1 MDEIN
6 TDTNICPKA
15 FLDLSKANE
24 TVLDTIRKY
33 LEPDKND
40 KKMFGEVFTPL
51 YLVCDMLSKLPRHV
65 WTNPDLVW
73 LDPANGI
80 GNFPVVVYYK
90 LMSGLEREIPNK
102 TQRSRHIIENMLW
115 MVELNP
121 VNVNVCKKIF
131 NILDPKST
139 PNIITG
145 SFLEENTLKTLPS
158 KFDVIIGNPPYN
170 SGGSKQSSE
179 RGIYKIFAESAL
191 SLLHK
196 NGYLLFIHPPNYHRI
211 NKDEFYNVVKEHN
224 LMYVRIFSEKEIKD
238 LFNIT
243 GVRVDYY
250 LLQKKSYTGKTIIQD
265 DKNNITTINISLYD
279 TIPNFGFSIIDK
291 LFALQKKIGSYK
303 SDLGRSSK
311 FHTTRIKHNTAGK
324 YKYVHTITKDGI
336 NYTKSDEKQDVIG
349 IPKLIFNG
357 FGYSYI
363 YYDETGNCG
372 TTQVPFYL
380 LNPTKKDLILFMS
393 PLIQYLLD
401 AFRIKGQNSGIDS
414 LVYYLPDLSQMKFN
428 TYKELLEELHITS
441 KEQKEIS
448 AYKVLE
454 FPHVFIF
461 KDTEDSAEG
470 KKKRSV
476 KKQNCRTSKSK
487 HELELRDKFRRSV
500 KIQTCR
506 TSKSKHKLELRDKFR
521 RSVKKTIHKQ

>member
-6 TDTNICPKA
+6 INIDTNICPKT

-33 LEPDKND
+33 LEPDQND

-51 YLVCDMLSKLPRHV
+51 SLVCDMLSKLPRHV
-65 WTNPDLVW
+65 WSNPNLVW

-90 LMSGLEREIPNK
+90 LMAGLEKKIPYEK
-102 TQRSRHIIENMLW
+102 ERSKHIIEKMLW

-121 VNVNVCKKIF
+121 VNVSVCKTIF
-131 NILDPKST
+131 TILDPKST

-145 SFLEENTLKTLPS
+145 SFLEENTFKKMPGQ
-158 KFDVIIGNPPYN
+158 FDVIIGNPPYN
-170 SGGSKQSSE
+170 SGGSKNDSVT
-179 RGIYKIFAESAL
+179 GIYKIFSEKTL
-191 SLLHK
+191 SILNK

-211 NKDEFYNVVKEHN
+211 HKDDFYNVIKKNN

-238 LFNIT
+238 LFNIS

-250 LLQKKSYTGKTIIQD
+250 LLQNKQYEGSTIIRD
-265 DKNNITTINISLYD
+265 EKNNITTINISLYD
-279 TIPNFGFSIIDK
+279 TIPNFGFSILDK
-291 LFALQKKIGSYK
+291 LFTLQKKIGSYN
-303 SDLGRSSK
+303 SELGRSAK
-311 FHTTRIKHNTAGK
+311 FHATRIKNNTTGK

-336 NYTKSDEKQDVIG
+336 NYKKSDEKQDIIG
-349 IPKLIFNG
+349 IPKLIING

-363 YYDETGNCG
+363 YYDEKGDCG
-372 TTQVPFYL
+372 TTQLPFYL
-380 LNPTKKDLILFMS
+380 LNPTKKDLLLFMS
-393 PLIQYLLD
+393 PLMQYLLD

-414 LVYYLPDLSQMKFN
+414 LEYYLPDLSHMKFT
-428 TYKELLEELHITS
+428 TYNELLEELHITA
-441 KEQKEIS
+441 KDQKEIS
-448 AYKVLE
+448 AYKVLD

-461 KDTEDSAEG
+461 KNNEESDEG

-476 KKQNCRTSKSK
+476 KKQKCRTSKSK
-487 HELELRDKFRRSV
+487 RELKSREKFRRSM
-500 KIQTCR
+500 C
-506 TSKSKHKLELRDKFR
+506 
-521 RSVKKTIHKQ
+521 KK